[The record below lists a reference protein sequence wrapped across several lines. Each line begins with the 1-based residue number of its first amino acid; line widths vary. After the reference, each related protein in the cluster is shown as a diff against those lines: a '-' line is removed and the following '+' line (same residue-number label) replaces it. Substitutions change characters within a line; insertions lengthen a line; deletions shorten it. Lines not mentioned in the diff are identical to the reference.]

1 MNRRI
6 PFSLSLAFC
15 LSLICF
21 GSVANAQSSD
31 LKAAARTVF
40 DTNSPKVYGV
50 KSMVKIE
57 ASLQGKQVI
66 NREVPAFGIGTVIS
80 DGMLVASYRM
90 IRPKPSANTPGLAR
104 ARSQG
109 LKLNTEVKE
118 IKLIDGSGEEFDAK
132 LVLHD
137 VDLDLAFIAIDRK
150 AENTESWSCQP
161 VDISAD
167 VELAHLDDVVFLSR
181 AGESMRFQPSVRV
194 SEVNTIIKRPRKL
207 YVTNSLVLG
216 GASFNTQGQFVG
228 MGIRKASASGG
239 EFSAVLPAKYIRKLL
254 PQAIEKAAN
263 IENEVEE
270 EDATEEEQ
278 PTETET
284 TEAPDSADGEEST
297 SEENEA
303 KPSTSGEENL
313 NE

>member
-1 MNRRI
+1 
-6 PFSLSLAFC
+6 
-15 LSLICF
+15 
-21 GSVANAQSSD
+21 
-31 LKAAARTVF
+31 
-40 DTNSPKVYGV
+40 
-50 KSMVKIE
+50 MVKIE

-228 MGIRKASASGG
+228 MGIRKTSASGG

-263 IENEVEE
+263 IEDEVEE
-270 EDATEEEQ
+270 EDTAEEEQ

-284 TEAPDSADGEEST
+284 TEAAESADSEEST